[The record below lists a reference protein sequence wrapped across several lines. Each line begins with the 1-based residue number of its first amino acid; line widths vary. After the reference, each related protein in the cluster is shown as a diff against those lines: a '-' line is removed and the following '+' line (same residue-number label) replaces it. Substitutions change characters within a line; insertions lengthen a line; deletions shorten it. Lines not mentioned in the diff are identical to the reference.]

1 MKMVFII
8 FRLKTA
14 GKKSLKE
21 NMLACFSLNIKY
33 DFYRRYCV
41 SYEVSLLP
49 KMIGS

>member
-8 FRLKTA
+8 FRLKIA

-21 NMLACFSLNIKY
+21 NMLACMIKY